1 MKRVLFDSDVL
12 LDVLAGR
19 EPFVF
24 ASAQAL
30 NAVTQMQVQGYVS
43 GHAVTNIFYILRRQV
58 GSETARQL
66 LSRLLQHLQVASV
79 TDRVI
84 RAALQSSTADF
95 EDAVTIE
102 AANAAEVEVIVTRNI
117 PDFEASIIPAVS
129 PEEFLLMPL
138 EQID

>member
-1 MKRVLFDSDVL
+1 MCVMHVIATSSIEHWPQQSPMSFQ
-12 LDVLAGR
+12 
-19 EPFVF
+19 EP
-24 ASAQAL
+24 S
-30 NAVTQMQVQGYVS
+30 TPTVS
-43 GHAVTNIFYILRRQV
+43 KTHTPLSQPS

-102 AANAAEVEVIVTRNI
+102 AANVAEVEVIVTRNI
-117 PDFEASIIPAVS
+117 PDFKASIIPAVS